1 MAAYKPESSAEKD
14 TMEVLKKEGNMRRES
29 SVLVPSS
36 FQIAIAADRVL
47 ERLML
52 NLNVVTVIPISHVL
66 NPRIRVRT

>member
-1 MAAYKPESSAEKD
+1 
-14 TMEVLKKEGNMRRES
+14 VHKKEGNMRFEC

-36 FQIAIAADRVL
+36 FQIVIAADRVL
-47 ERLML
+47 ERLTL

>member
-1 MAAYKPESSAEKD
+1 
-14 TMEVLKKEGNMRRES
+14 MRREC

-36 FQIAIAADRVL
+36 FQIIIAVDRVL

-66 NPRIRVRT
+66 NPRIRVRTEE

>member
-1 MAAYKPESSAEKD
+1 MH
-14 TMEVLKKEGNMRRES
+14 KKEDNMRREC

-36 FQIAIAADRVL
+36 FQIVIAADLVL

>member
-1 MAAYKPESSAEKD
+1 M
-14 TMEVLKKEGNMRRES
+14 

-52 NLNVVTVIPISHVL
+52 NLNVVTVIPILHVL
-66 NPRIRVRT
+66 NPRIGVRT

>member
-1 MAAYKPESSAEKD
+1 
-14 TMEVLKKEGNMRRES
+14 MRRES

-36 FQIAIAADRVL
+36 FQIVIAADRVL

>member
-1 MAAYKPESSAEKD
+1 
-14 TMEVLKKEGNMRRES
+14 MRREC

-52 NLNVVTVIPISHVL
+52 NLNVVTDPNLACSESEDQS
-66 NPRIRVRT
+66 